1 MRCGMC
7 RLKSQVRRLHRK
19 YNNLRREICSHLKWG
34 NAKYTTIVKPVL
46 DAYEEQ
52 RRRTGTREHCCSP
65 GLFMSFDEPA
75 ANSTNPS

>member
-1 MRCGMC
+1 MKQFRMGYCHCCSSWLMRCGMC

-52 RRRTGTREHCCSP
+52 RRRTGTAE
-65 GLFMSFDEPA
+65 
-75 ANSTNPS
+75 